1 MVWICGVGFGRDG
14 GDGPS
19 EIVEYRRYVGMVGL
33 DFLAG
38 DDQFSLH
45 VETIRREIFE
55 STRLDS

>member
-1 MVWICGVGFGRDG
+1 VELDLVGVGAMVRRR
-14 GDGPS
+14 S
-19 EIVEYRRYVGMVGL
+19 SNRRYVGMVGL